1 MPLLRVPTWTIAFAF
16 GLVHGFGF
24 SFALRESLQFAGSH
38 LLTSLLSFN
47 VGVELGQLAV
57 LAIMVPALHVL
68 CRFVIA
74 ERIGT
79 IILSALV
86 AHTAWHW
93 TGERWNKLRQFA
105 SPTLDVVSIAM
116 LVRGLM
122 ILVAIAA
129 ATWVVVTM
137 MSRRRHLDDRT
148 FTPVEAPSPSEREI
162 TRVEG

>member
-1 MPLLRVPTWTIAFAF
+1 MPLRRIPTWTIAFAF

-47 VGVELGQLAV
+47 LGVELGQLAV

-68 CRFVIA
+68 FRVVVG

-79 IILSALV
+79 IILSALI

-93 TGERWNKLRQFA
+93 TGERWTRLRQFA
-105 SPTLDVVSIAM
+105 WPALDVATIVV
-116 LVRGLM
+116 LVRGLT
-122 ILVAIAA
+122 ILVAIATVA
-129 ATWVVVTM
+129 WIVVTIV
-137 MSRRRHLDDRT
+137 SRRR
-148 FTPVEAPSPSEREI
+148 APSKRKRA
-162 TRVEG
+162 RVEGA